1 MKCYRCKVEMKAD
14 KTLQNIPSTG
24 APDFPENTRNSVG
37 QTMYVDL
44 SRAVFVSVQKCPECG
59 HSD

>member
-1 MKCYRCKVEMKAD
+1 MKTGEA
-14 KTLQNIPSTG
+14 LQNRISMG
-24 APDFPENTRNSVG
+24 APDFTENTRSSVG

-59 HSD
+59 YSD